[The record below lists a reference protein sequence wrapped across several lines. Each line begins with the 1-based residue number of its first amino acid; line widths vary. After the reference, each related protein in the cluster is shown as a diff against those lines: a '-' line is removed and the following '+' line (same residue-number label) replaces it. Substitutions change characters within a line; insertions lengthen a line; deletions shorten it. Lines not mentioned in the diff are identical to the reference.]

1 MAQMVLHGKS
11 HPETKAGRRKTN
23 YRVEA
28 KYQNIRMLPRGRS
41 LKRLNEVSL
50 VGGQK
55 ALQDQPCDLG
65 FG

>member
-1 MAQMVLHGKS
+1 MVLHGKS

-23 YRVEA
+23 HRVEA
-28 KYQNIRMLPRGRS
+28 KYQNIRKSPRGRS

-50 VGGQK
+50 VCGQK